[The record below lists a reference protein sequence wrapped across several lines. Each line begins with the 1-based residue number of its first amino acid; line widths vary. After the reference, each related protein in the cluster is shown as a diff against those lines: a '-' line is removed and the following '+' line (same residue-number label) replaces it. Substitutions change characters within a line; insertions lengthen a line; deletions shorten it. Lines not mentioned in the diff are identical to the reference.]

1 MNDRSSWTVTT
12 HDWRKDLDVEH
23 LAEVRERLGTAAAA
37 GGRRHLILEVLA
49 YADEEAASQGR
60 TGTAAVTVL
69 PDGRVTIA
77 DDGRGTDTR
86 RDSQG
91 RVVRKPVMAT
101 ADLRFRDESAAPL
114 LPDGLP
120 RRGMSTVAALSSEL
134 VHENHRGAESW
145 SQTYRYGIPDK
156 EWLGPHATAH
166 GLISSIEVSSKTLVS
181 HTRQHVIGKSTTFRC
196 ESNTTS
202 VTSGARPHSRLLPP
216 PGDDVRCPQG
226 RSPGPRCH
234 LRLCQPGAPPVR
246 LAARIGEP
254 EVARLMPWTP
264 AARSPALEPP
274 STSPP
279 RWWGPVG
286 RPSPATM
293 RRQLPATRP

>member
-120 RRGMSTVAALSSEL
+120 RRGMSTVAALSIEL

-145 SQTYRYGIPDK
+145 SQTYRYGIPDQD
-156 EWLGPHATAH
+156 LTAIE
-166 GLISSIEVSSKTLVS
+166 GRGSS
-181 HTRQHVIGKSTTFRC
+181 G
-196 ESNTTS
+196 TS
-202 VTSGARPHSRLLPP
+202 VTFRAEIAGPADLTD
-216 PGDDVRCPQG
+216 GDVLAFPW
-226 RSPGPRCH
+226 
-234 LRLCQPGAPPVR
+234 LRV
-246 LAARIGEP
+246 E
-254 EVARLMPWTP
+254 
-264 AARSPALEPP
+264 
-274 STSPP
+274 
-279 RWWGPVG
+279 
-286 RPSPATM
+286 
-293 RRQLPATRP
+293 RR